1 MKLDWLLF
9 ALLIVAIGVVGI
21 GIGLFLAGRLSRW
34 GERSVAKDDGAF
46 MTPVGAPEED
56 AGEGDAGPAG
66 EDAGEDAGDGGG
78 GGGDGGDG
86 DGGGGGDGD

>member
-1 MKLDWLLF
+1 MTLDWFLF

-21 GIGLFLAGRLSRW
+21 GLGLFLAGRLSRW

-56 AGEGDAGPAG
+56 AREGDAGPAG
-66 EDAGEDAGDGGG
+66 EDAGAGDGDGS
-78 GGGDGGDG
+78 GDGDG
-86 DGGGGGDGD
+86 DGGGGGSSD

>member
-9 ALLIVAIGVVGI
+9 ALLVVAIGVVGI

-34 GERSVAKDDGAF
+34 GERSVAQDDGAF
-46 MTPVGAPEED
+46 MTPVGAPDED

-66 EDAGEDAGDGGG
+66 EDAGDGG
-78 GGGDGGDG
+78 GGGDGEG
-86 DGGGGGDGD
+86 DGGGGGDRD